1 MTFLCVFACAFVG
14 EGGVPLS
21 ILVERELFLCNV
33 RFFLY
38 VRELLFFCQFF
49 VQLTGFSGCVR
60 DFSHVFLVC
69 LGFRFL

>member
-38 VRELLFFCQFF
+38 VRELLFF
-49 VQLTGFSGCVR
+49 VS
-60 DFSHVFLVC
+60 FLC
-69 LGFRFL
+69 S